1 MVLAATLFEQS
12 IAKANEIFNCSEN
25 LTNAGADARKAYV
38 ERIPYL
44 TNLLGENGHISFR
57 PYVTKDLSI
66 DFRNVMEQEFRKTYE
81 EYFYRKHTTEGD
93 VRKARHHWVL
103 TRVLFDYTTNDDLLQ
118 NKVPYRVREE
128 IEQHEIEVEGFNS
141 PKLSKMLVKLYGEQS
156 DVVKWFTNK
165 CPKKLEQGLNKDYKV
180 HVSILPHHIAGMS
193 YYAPYNWG
201 GDEWIT
207 GWNYTSCMDTIRNSD
222 GATIYKLVPNLMD
235 GTLAIAYL
243 TASDNDDLFE
253 PRYLARLLIRV
264 AKVNENDHVM
274 VGLRAFYT
282 SDETKN
288 ILIEGLKS
296 EFENFVHVEDLRR
309 RYDMDDYK
317 KFITPMGVTWEV
329 EESRETCEHC
339 DGTGEDDWGDDC
351 EECDGRGYNQVY
363 DGEYRPYVDDAD
375 VLAFRRNAVI
385 IKLPIDYLV
394 EKGYMEKQQE
404 EVSPSIS
411 QGAFAC

>member
-12 IAKANEIFNCSEN
+12 IAKANEIFNRSEN

-44 TNLLGENGHISFR
+44 TNLLGKEGHVSFH
-57 PYVTKDLSI
+57 PYVTKDLTI
-66 DFRNVMEQEFRKTYE
+66 DFRNVMENEL
-81 EYFYRKHTTEGD
+81 
-93 VRKARHHWVL
+93 RKAHDEYYYKNHPTREEGRKVRHHWIL
-103 TRVLFDYTTNDDLLQ
+103 TSTLFDYTTNDDLLQ

-128 IEQHEIEVEGFNS
+128 IEHHEIEGFNS

-165 CPKKLEQGLNKDYKV
+165 CPKKLESGLNEDYKV

-193 YYAPYNWG
+193 YYAPFNWG
-201 GDEWIT
+201 GDRWIT

-222 GATIYKLVPNLMD
+222 GDTIYKLVPNLMD

-243 TASDNDDLFE
+243 TTADNDDLFE

-282 SDETKN
+282 NNETKN

-296 EFENFVHVEDLRR
+296 EFENFVHVEDLRM
-309 RYDMDDYK
+309 RYDMDEYE

-329 EESRETCEHC
+329 EESRETCEYC

-363 DGEYRPYVDDAD
+363 GGEYRPYVDDAD
-375 VLAFRRNAVI
+375 VLAFKRNAVI

-394 EKGYMEKQQE
+394 EKGYMEKPQE
-404 EVSPSIS
+404 EVFPIFE
-411 QGAFAC
+411 GAFAC